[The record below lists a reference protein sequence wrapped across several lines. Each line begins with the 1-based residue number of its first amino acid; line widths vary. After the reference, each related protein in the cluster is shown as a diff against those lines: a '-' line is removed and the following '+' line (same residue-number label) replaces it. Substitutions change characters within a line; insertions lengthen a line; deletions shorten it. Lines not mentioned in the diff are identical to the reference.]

1 MRFPCETMTSH
12 ARPFP
17 SRTAFAAAALI
28 FAAVGAASGQAI
40 GDTPIIRKGTGD
52 TLPSANVVADDYSHL
67 AGSER
72 PPDHYP
78 LVTPDGTIPVGEL
91 ALHGRMR
98 DRDEGWYATEDTVL
112 LEARYDDDMSESEID
127 RLAHEEPVVAMNDPV
142 ETAPEDRAQPDAP
155 ETVRIV
161 DVPSALAEEQQL

>member
-1 MRFPCETMTSH
+1 MRFLLEAMTER

-17 SRTAFAAAALI
+17 TKTAFAAAALV

-52 TLPSANVVADDYSHL
+52 TLPSANVVTDDYSHI
-67 AGSER
+67 ANSER

-78 LVTPDGTIPVGEL
+78 LVTDEGTIPVGEL

-98 DRDEGWYATEDTVL
+98 NRDQSWYADDGPVYL
-112 LEARYDDDMSESEID
+112 DAGYDDYLSAGEMD
-127 RLAHEEPVVAMNDPV
+127 RLANGDPTPVSEAPTVSDPA
-142 ETAPEDRAQPDAP
+142 APARPDLP
-155 ETVRIV
+155 DTVRVV
-161 DVPSALAEEQQL
+161 DIPSALAEGQSL